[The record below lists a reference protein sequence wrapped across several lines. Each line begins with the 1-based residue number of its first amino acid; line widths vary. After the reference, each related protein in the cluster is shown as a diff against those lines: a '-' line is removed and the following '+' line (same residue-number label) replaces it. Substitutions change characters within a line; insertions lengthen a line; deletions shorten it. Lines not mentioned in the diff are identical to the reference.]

1 MVRFEPV
8 VNRRQCSCRSATC
21 EEVTM
26 TATVAILQVLGVL
39 AVMVGIA
46 MWSVPLMLVVLGV
59 VLVVGGVQV
68 ERQTPPKGS

>member
-1 MVRFEPV
+1 VRFEPV
-8 VNRRQCSCRSATC
+8 VNRRRCSCRSATC

-39 AVMVGIA
+39 AVMVGVA

>member
-1 MVRFEPV
+1 
-8 VNRRQCSCRSATC
+8 
-21 EEVTM
+21 M